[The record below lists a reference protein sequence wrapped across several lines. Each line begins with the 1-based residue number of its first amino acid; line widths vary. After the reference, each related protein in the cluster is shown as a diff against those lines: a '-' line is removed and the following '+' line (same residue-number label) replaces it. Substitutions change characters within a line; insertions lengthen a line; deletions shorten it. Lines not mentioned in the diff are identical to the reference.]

1 MEQLD
6 LDVDRTRSPRRLLCR
21 CDDHSVF
28 AYARGNDLLRWSD
41 HGTWAHLSGDVLLSA
56 RSGEPIAFVVGEV
69 LYDDTNTPVYYFL
82 DW

>member
-1 MEQLD
+1 M
-6 LDVDRTRSPRRLLCR
+6 
-21 CDDHSVF
+21 
-28 AYARGNDLLRWSD
+28 
-41 HGTWAHLSGDVLLSA
+41 WAHLSGDVLLSA